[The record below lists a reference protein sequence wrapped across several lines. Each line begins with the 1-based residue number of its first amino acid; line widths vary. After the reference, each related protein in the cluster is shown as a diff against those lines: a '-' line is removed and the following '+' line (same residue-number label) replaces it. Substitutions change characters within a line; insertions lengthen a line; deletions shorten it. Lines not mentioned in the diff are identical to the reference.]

1 MKLRKLTSKH
11 RSHCDTCDIQ
21 TQPCT
26 HRDADTLGM
35 FYSTPPNEIMI
46 YVEFIFCG
54 HLKWSEGSSGWH
66 RHIHTLTQHMHL
78 QAEASCVTQGWRT
91 ASGSLRPMD
100 PLIPQLLG
108 RTHTYTNAYSHTVV
122 GSHAFTHN
130 LPLSLLFFQYYYNI
144 LIRSWNEVKSKQH
157 TLPLLLLLL
166 PVNTFPLSVT
176 SLPEET

>member
-11 RSHCDTCDIQ
+11 RSHCDTCHIQ

-26 HRDADTLGM
+26 RTHRDAETLGM

-66 RHIHTLTQHMHL
+66 RH
-78 QAEASCVTQGWRT
+78 
-91 ASGSLRPMD
+91 
-100 PLIPQLLG
+100 
-108 RTHTYTNAYSHTVV
+108 THTHTHVPPSWSQLCDPGMKNCLWVTEAHGPSNPPAAWPDTHIHKCILSHSCRQSCFYPQSPFV
-122 GSHAFTHN
+122 
-130 LPLSLLFFQYYYNI
+130 FFFLQYYYNI